1 MTKRML
7 HHVAI
12 LYCQSNGIGSLGY
25 HKHHTDSHSITIA
38 IYCSFFFDPLR
49 VIAMINSSLDIGSS
63 QHSHADELIA
73 V

>member
-1 MTKRML
+1 ML

-12 LYCQSNGIGSLGY
+12 LCCQSNGIGSLGY
-25 HKHHTDSHSITIA
+25 HKHHTDSHSITNYRYR
-38 IYCSFFFDPLR
+38 IYCSFFFDPLC
-49 VIAMINSSLDIGSS
+49 VIAMINSILYIGSS